1 MKFTVLATLAAC
13 AMAAETTTTTTA
25 PPKVSIDCT
34 QAQIATINALQATE
48 TYMACTNDAQ
58 KTIFNGTPDDICAV
72 PSCVVAV
79 QNLVGKFPSCVF
91 DKKTPIND
99 IKPFIKTCGV
109 DPNLIVTTAPAKS
122 TRPTATLA
130 NATDA
135 NATTVPI
142 VTVAEITTAPRTKVA
157 AATPTPAPSAAVA
170 NSASLLAIGSAALAY
185 ALA

>member
-1 MKFTVLATLAAC
+1 MKLTVLATLAAC
-13 AMAAETTTTTTA
+13 AMAANSTTTA
-25 PPKVSIDCT
+25 PPKVSAACT
-34 QAQIATINALQATE
+34 QTQIAAINALQASE

-79 QNLVGKFPSCVF
+79 QNLVGKFPNCVF
-91 DKKTPIND
+91 DSKTPITD
-99 IKPFIKTCGV
+99 IQPYIKKCGV

-130 NATDA
+130 NSTDG

-142 VTVAEITTAPRTKVA
+142 VTIADITTAPRTKVA